1 MLSQI
6 FHDPLTLR
14 VAQAI
19 GAATFALVVA
29 YVAQWSGIR
38 LQRETIVALVRG
50 ISQIIIVG
58 VLLTFVLGKAQWLS
72 TFVLLGM
79 MLAGA
84 VIAAQRTKHI
94 PGVMQV
100 TLRAILLGSGL
111 VIGIMVILGV
121 IDTTVAT
128 LIPVGSMLIANAMNT
143 TALALDRFRAEVE
156 AHTGQIEAG
165 LALGAAPNVVI
176 APYVHAAV
184 QASLIPS
191 VNNLRSLGIVWI
203 PGVMA
208 GMVLAGSNP
217 IVAAIYQFVVVAM
230 LFATAG
236 TTALLCTLF
245 VRSHAFSPAAQL
257 VLRPDGLRPLLT
269 IPGNSHTAGTQLSD
283 TDNRAHGA

>member
-1 MLSQI
+1 MLNQI

-14 VAQAI
+14 AAQAI
-19 GAATFALVVA
+19 SAAIFALVVA
-29 YVAQWSGIR
+29 YLAGWAGIR
-38 LQRETIVALVRG
+38 LQRETLIALMRG
-50 ISQIIIVG
+50 IIQIMIVG

-72 TFVLLGM
+72 VFVLLGM

-94 PGVMQV
+94 PGILQV
-100 TLRAILLGSGL
+100 TMNAILLGAGL
-111 VIGIMVILGV
+111 VIGITIALGIL
-121 IDTTVAT
+121 DTTAAT

-143 TALALDRFRAEVE
+143 TAWALDRFRAEVE

-176 APYVHAAV
+176 APYVQAAV
-184 QASLIPS
+184 QASMIPS

-208 GMVLAGSNP
+208 GMVLAGTDP
-217 IVAAIYQFVVVAM
+217 VVAAIYQFVVVAM

-236 TTALLCTLF
+236 TIALLCTLF

-257 VLRPDGLRPLLT
+257 VLRRGELRPSIS
-269 IPGNSHTAGTQLSD
+269 IPGNSRPARAPWSD
-283 TDNRAHGA
+283 RSADS